1 MKIKSLLFGVTVLAL
16 GLTSCKD
23 EKETKAQKNVDTYVV
38 FVDSLGNLEGTT
50 AKQNWQTID
59 EAYQMRITEA
69 ETALADLKDNADAQA
84 KIDASKVKYEALK
97 IKYEA
102 ELQNEVAEK
111 QKTQMGS
118 NPNQM
123 LRDRFF
129 GAGRVGEDMSFA
141 WVNKDNILKVY
152 DNFFQSY
159 KDNKGNFSR
168 EDYDEIKLMYEAL
181 DSRKNTVE
189 KEGLSAEDNGKIAS
203 IKFKFSP
210 MFKMKRIG
218 AKSRENAEAKE

>member
-1 MKIKSLLFGVTVLAL
+1 MKIKNLLFGVAVLAL
-16 GLTSCKD
+16 GFTSCKD

-38 FVDSLGNLEGTT
+38 FVDSLGNLEGAT

-59 EAYQMRITEA
+59 EVYQIRITEA
-69 ETALADLKDNADAQA
+69 ETALADLKDNAAAQS
-84 KIDASKVKYEALK
+84 KIDASKAKYEALK
-97 IKYEA
+97 AKYEA
-102 ELQNEVAEK
+102 ELQNEMTDK
-111 QKTQMGS
+111 QNMESTS

-123 LRDRFF
+123 LRDRLF
-129 GAGRVGEDMSFA
+129 GAGKLGEDMSFA
-141 WVNKDNILKVY
+141 WVSKDNILQVY

-159 KDNKGNFSR
+159 KDNKANFSR

-189 KEGLSAEDNGKIAS
+189 KEGLSSEDNGKIAS

-210 MFKMKRIG
+210 MFKVNRVG
-218 AKSRENAEAKE
+218 AKSRENTEAKE

>member
-1 MKIKSLLFGVTVLAL
+1 MKIKNLLFGVAVLAL
-16 GLTSCKD
+16 GFTSCKD

-38 FVDSLGNLEGTT
+38 FVDSLGNLEGAT

-69 ETALADLKDNADAQA
+69 ETALADLKDNAAAQS
-84 KIDASKVKYEALK
+84 KIDASKAKYEALK
-97 IKYEA
+97 AKYEA
-102 ELQNEVAEK
+102 ELQNEMADK
-111 QKTQMGS
+111 QKTESTS

-123 LRDRFF
+123 LRDRLF
-129 GAGRVGEDMSFA
+129 GAGKVGEDMSFA
-141 WVNKDNILKVY
+141 WVNKDNILQVY

-159 KDNKGNFSR
+159 KDNKANFSR

-189 KEGLSAEDNGKIAS
+189 KEGLSSEDNGKIAS

-210 MFKMKRIG
+210 MFKVNRVG
-218 AKSRENAEAKE
+218 AKSRENTEAKE

>member
-1 MKIKSLLFGVTVLAL
+1 MKIKSLLFGVTVFAL

-38 FVDSLGNLEGTT
+38 FVDSLGNIESAT
-50 AKQNWQTID
+50 AKQNWQSID
-59 EAYQMRITEA
+59 EAYKMRITEA
-69 ETALADLKDNADAQA
+69 ETALADLKDNKEAQA
-84 KIDASKVKYEALK
+84 KIDASKAKYELLK
-97 IKYEA
+97 AKYEA
-102 ELQNEVAEK
+102 ELQNEMVKK
-111 QKTQMGS
+111 QKAQMGS

-129 GAGRVGEDMSFA
+129 GAGKVGEDMSFA

-159 KDNKGNFSR
+159 KDNKVNFSR

-210 MFKMKRIG
+210 MFNVNRVG

>member
-1 MKIKSLLFGVTVLAL
+1 MKIKNLLFGVSVIAL

-38 FVDSLGNLEGTT
+38 FVDSLGNLEGAN

-69 ETALADLKDNADAQA
+69 ETALSDLKDNKDAQA
-84 KIDASKVKYEALK
+84 KIDASKAKYEMLK
-97 IKYEA
+97 AKYEA
-102 ELQNEVAEK
+102 ELEKEMAEK
-111 QKTQMGS
+111 QKMDAPA

-123 LRDRFF
+123 LRDRLF
-129 GAGRVGEDMSFA
+129 GAGKMGEDMSFS

-159 KDNKGNFSR
+159 KDNKANFSR

-181 DSRKNTVE
+181 DTRKNTVE
-189 KEGLSAEDNGKIAS
+189 KEGLSSEDNGKIAS

-210 MFKMKRIG
+210 MFKVNRIG
-218 AKSRENAEAKE
+218 AKSRENSDAKE